1 MARKTYD
8 RRPNPAA
15 SDAGERLHKVMARA
29 GVASKRKCE
38 ELIRQGRV
46 TIDGAVVEEMGV
58 KVDLERQDVRFDGE
72 RLKPESYVYY
82 LGYKPRGMLSTTED
96 RFGRKTVASLV
107 ADAKG
112 RRLFLVG
119 RLDLNAEG
127 LVLLTND
134 GGFAQDVSHPRRRLD
149 RTYFLKVLGSV
160 TRDVV
165 DEARAGVWLSDG
177 RTDPMEVQVVRVGK
191 DISTLKCRVVESQ
204 HRSLSRVWAKLGHP
218 VRRMVLVRL
227 GPIGTQGLSK
237 NSARKLTP
245 EEVELLR
252 SGPPAEI
259 RLSGKRFGR
268 APEAAEPSSDW
279 GRPAAATEDDVDDDL
294 LLGDDA
300 AFDAAPP
307 RSGGPARSGPD
318 RKSGRPQRA
327 LKGGGRKPLKGGL
340 PPRGGPGR
348 AGGGGP
354 GANRPKRRPKRGAGR
369 SR

>member
-237 NSARKLTP
+237 NSAFR
-245 EEVELLR
+245 EALR
-252 SGPPAEI
+252 TRPGGGQTFVGLGAARRRDGGRRRRRSPPRRRRGFRRGSA
-259 RLSGKRFGR
+259 SKRR
-268 APEAAEPSSDW
+268 ARSKRSRPKV
-279 GRPAAATEDDVDDDL
+279 RPA
-294 LLGDDA
+294 
-300 AFDAAPP
+300 
-307 RSGGPARSGPD
+307 S
-318 RKSGRPQRA
+318 KSA
-327 LKGGGRKPLKGGL
+327 
-340 PPRGGPGR
+340 
-348 AGGGGP
+348 
-354 GANRPKRRPKRGAGR
+354 
-369 SR
+369 